1 MVNYGPSAR
10 AVDVS
15 YPSAA
20 KPIAKVLSAKVLTAA
35 SPDAQN
41 TLDDPDAV
49 EPKVLTPA
57 PSVVAGGLHV
67 VLPPWSL
74 VVIEAK

>member
-1 MVNYGPSAR
+1 MGLDPAVGAAR
-10 AVDVS
+10 TDEEEAASEAPLPEEDVS
-15 YPSAA
+15 PC
-20 KPIAKVLSAKVLTAA
+20 ITG
-35 SPDAQN
+35 D
-41 TLDDPDAV
+41 DDPDAV

-57 PSVVAGGLHV
+57 PSVVAGGLHA